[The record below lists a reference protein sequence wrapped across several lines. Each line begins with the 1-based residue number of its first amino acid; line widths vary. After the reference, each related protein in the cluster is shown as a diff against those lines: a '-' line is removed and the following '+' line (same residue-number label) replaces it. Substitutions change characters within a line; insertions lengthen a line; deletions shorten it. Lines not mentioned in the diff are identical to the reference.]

1 MIILFWFFL
10 NGIISDELYGH
21 ILVVNIKGTCYSV
34 FIVEFKRCSYL
45 HGMKMKKNPE
55 KTIPACYEHFERCFS
70 DPLSEVFII
79 ANLGHAVRRIPACT
93 DWREP
98 ESRLL
103 VSKRGYQLLFKHHV
117 INRLNHF
124 INDWKKKKSRYAI
137 CWYKRITVCNAAMSF
152 WGNFSI

>member
-1 MIILFWFFL
+1 MSLLL
-10 NGIISDELYGH
+10 NLKDAA
-21 ILVVNIKGTCYSV
+21 TCM
-34 FIVEFKRCSYL
+34 EWKW
-45 HGMKMKKNPE
+45 KEKTE
-55 KTIPACYEHFERCFS
+55 KTIPACYEHFERCFSGINELFLLNVWPTKNVKPSFQS

-103 VSKRGYQLLFKHHV
+103 VSKRGYQPLFKHHV

-124 INDWKKKKSRYAI
+124 INDWKKK
-137 CWYKRITVCNAAMSF
+137 NHAMLSA
-152 WGNFSI
+152 GINV

>member
-1 MIILFWFFL
+1 M

-70 DPLSEVFII
+70 GINELFLLNVWPTKNVKPSFQSDPLSEVFII

-103 VSKRGYQLLFKHHV
+103 VSKRGYQPLFKHHV

-124 INDWKKKKSRYAI
+124 INDWKKK
-137 CWYKRITVCNAAMSF
+137 NHAMLSA
-152 WGNFSI
+152 GINV

>member
-1 MIILFWFFL
+1 M

-103 VSKRGYQLLFKHHV
+103 VSKRGYQPLFKHHV

-124 INDWKKKKSRYAI
+124 INDWKKKKKSRYAI